1 MKMKLTPAALAT
13 LVLAS
18 GLATSAF
25 AQDRK
30 TYIVQLKDEPA
41 ASYQGGVAGLA
52 ATQPAAGD
60 TFRYGSAAV
69 QAYINYLSQQQST
82 VLSLVGSAPVL
93 QKYNVVFNGFAASLT
108 DDEARSLSTNSQV
121 VGLWLDEARRVDT
134 ISTSRFLKLSEPGG
148 LWSKV
153 VGGSA
158 VKGEN
163 LVIGVVDGGIWPE
176 NPAFFDRLDANGVPS
191 NNPADAQVYGPAPA
205 TFTGGC
211 VPGPGIDPAKHCNNK
226 LVGIKYF
233 NTGFKASGQTLHWT
247 DFADSGRDSLSGA
260 TGHGGHGDHT
270 ASTAAGNSNVPVTI
284 NDAVIGNASGMA
296 PRARVA
302 AYKVCW
308 TYVNAAATDG
318 TGSQNS
324 CYNSD
329 SVAAI
334 DAAVADGVNVIN
346 YSISGSQTTVNDP
359 VEQAFYRAALAGV
372 FVAASAGNS
381 GPGQA
386 VAHISPWLTTV
397 AASTHDR
404 SFSGSATVGGTTYT
418 GGSTTKDGLPQPT
431 DMILAEN
438 AGVGGG
444 NASLCFSASPPA
456 GQVLLD
462 PAKVAGKLVV
472 CTRGT
477 NARVDKGQAV
487 KNAGGKGMILVNA
500 TAGQTV
506 DSDFQALPTVQVTNT
521 DGAAIKA
528 YVSGN
533 ANPKGSIAPA
543 VMGTKPAPI
552 MADFSSRGPN
562 GGDSNV
568 LKPDL
573 TAPGVDIIA
582 QVTPAQ
588 DEAQKAQIIAGTLVP
603 PPAWDSYQGTSM
615 SSPHVAGIALLLK
628 QANPTWGPGAIK
640 SALMTTAYSTLN
652 DGLPSPQNGLLPW
665 AQGAGH
671 IDPQKAADPG
681 LVYNA
686 GKNDWV
692 KYQCKV
698 NRPAVT
704 PASDCTNI
712 GTLDE
717 TYNLNLP
724 SITVGTVTGSVIVA
738 RNVTNVGTSS
748 ATYTAAVTTPPGFN
762 TTVSPTSLTLAPGE
776 TKSFTVTIAG
786 AGAAEGV
793 WQFGQ
798 LVWSDGTHT
807 VRSPIQAKA
816 GKAISAPTEFT
827 DTKGSGSKLFTVRTG
842 FSGRMGVLKGGLKDV
857 TMGAETSLTP
867 LATSSTTLLTR
878 CRSATNYASIA
889 KYNFTVPAGAIVAR
903 WALRQADTGNVNDDF
918 DMIVSYPNGTTSAYS
933 GNDGSDEVLQV
944 VAPAP
949 GTYRVCVLAYG
960 STASPMKHKLSSW
973 IVSPGDAGGLNAL
986 VPSQVYAGSTATVG
1000 LSWTGLA
1007 AGKRT
1012 VGGAQWLDASGN
1024 VQATTVLRVSTDG
1037 SVPVQN
1043 VPTNMPSKLVD
1054 AAVNE

>member
-13 LVLAS
+13 LILAS
-18 GLATSAF
+18 GLATGAF

-52 ATQPAAGD
+52 ATQPAAGE
-60 TFRYGSAAV
+60 TFKYGAAAV
-69 QAYINYLSQQQST
+69 QAYVNYLGQQQSN
-82 VLSLVGSAPVL
+82 VISLVGNAPVL
-93 QKYNVVFNGFAASLT
+93 VTYKVVFNGFAARLT
-108 DDEARSLSTNSQV
+108 EDEARSLSANGQV
-121 VGLWLDEARRVDT
+121 AGLWLDEARQLDT
-134 ISTSRFLKLSEPGG
+134 ISTSKFLKLSEPGG
-148 LWSKV
+148 LWSKT
-153 VGGSA
+153 VGGTA

-176 NPAFFDRLDANGVPS
+176 NPAFFDRVDANGVPT
-191 NNPADAQVYGPAPA
+191 NNPGDTLAFGPVPA
-205 TFTGGC
+205 SFTGSC
-211 VPGPGIDPAKHCNNK
+211 ETSPGIDPAKHCNNK
-226 LVGIKYF
+226 LIGIKHF
-233 NTGFKASGQTLHWT
+233 DAGFIANAPPLHWT
-247 DFADSGRDSLSGA
+247 DFAGSGRDSLSGA

-270 ASTAAGNSNVPVTI
+270 ASTAAGNANVPVTI
-284 NDAVIGNASGMA
+284 NQALVGSASGMA
-296 PRARVA
+296 PRARVS

-318 TGSQNS
+318 TGSQNT
-324 CYNSD
+324 CYTSD

-346 YSISGSQTTVNDP
+346 FSISGSQTTVNDP
-359 VEQAFYRAALAGV
+359 VEQAFYRASLAGV

-381 GPGQA
+381 GPAQA

-404 SFSGSATVGGTTYT
+404 AFAGSATVGATTYT
-418 GGSTTKDGLPQPT
+418 GGSTTKTGLSPT
-431 DMILAEN
+431 NMILAEN

-444 NASLCFSASPPA
+444 NASLCFSAAPPA

-462 PAKVAGKLVV
+462 PALVAGKLVV

-477 NARVDKGQAV
+477 NARVDKGLAV
-487 KNAGGKGMILVNA
+487 KNAGGVGMILSNA
-500 TAGQTV
+500 SAGQTI
-506 DSDFQALPTVQVTNT
+506 DSDFQPVPSLQVSNT

-533 ANPKGSIAPA
+533 ANPKGSIALA
-543 VMGTKPAPI
+543 VMTTKPAPI

-562 GGDSNV
+562 AGDSNV

-582 QVTPAQ
+582 HVTPAQ
-588 DEAQKAQIIAGTLVP
+588 TEAQKDQIVAGTLVP

-615 SSPHVAGIALLLK
+615 SSPHVAGLALLLK
-628 QANPTWGPGAIK
+628 QANPTWGPAAIK
-640 SALMTTAYSTLN
+640 SALMTTAYSTLD

-671 IDPQKAADPG
+671 VDPQKAADPG
-681 LVYNA
+681 LVYDA
-686 GKNDWV
+686 GKNDWI

-698 NRPAVT
+698 NKSAVI
-704 PASDCTNI
+704 PASDCTTI

-724 SITVGTVTGSVIVA
+724 SITVGAVTGAVVVS
-738 RNVTNVGTSS
+738 RKVTNVGASS
-748 ATYTAAVTTPPGFN
+748 ATYNAAFTTPPGF
-762 TTVSPTSLTLAPGE
+762 TMTVSPNSMTLASGE
-776 TKSFTVTIAG
+776 TKTFTVSLAP

-798 LVWSDGTHT
+798 LVWSDGVHS

-816 GKAISAPTEFT
+816 GKAISAPAEFT

-857 TMGAETSLTP
+857 TMGAETTLSASAVSGAT
-867 LATSSTTLLTR
+867 LASR
-878 CRSATNYASIA
+878 CYGSNNYASIA

-903 WALRQADTGNVNDDF
+903 WALRQADVSGAGDDHDLVVVN
-918 DMIVSYPNGTTSAYS
+918 MNAASYIYS
-933 GNDGSDEVLQV
+933 GNDGSDEVVQM
-944 VAPAP
+944 VAPAAAN
-949 GTYRVCVLAYG
+949 YRACVLAYSG
-960 STASPMKHKLSSW
+960 AAPIKHKLSSW
-973 IVSPGDAGGLNAL
+973 IVMPGDAGGLNAL

-1000 LSWTGLA
+1000 FSWTGLA

-1012 VGGAQWLDASGN
+1012 VGGAHWLDAAGK

-1043 VPTNMPSKLVD
+1043 VPSNMPSKLVD
-1054 AAVNE
+1054 AAVNQ

>member
-1 MKMKLTPAALAT
+1 MKLKPAALAT
-13 LVLAS
+13 LVLLS

-41 ASYQGGVAGLA
+41 ASYTGTIAGLE
-52 ATQPAAGD
+52 ATQPAPGQ
-60 TFRYGSAAV
+60 TFKFSSPAV
-69 QAYINYLSQQQST
+69 QAYVNYLSQQQSG
-82 VLSLVGSAPVL
+82 VIALIGNAPVL
-93 QKYNVVFNGFAASLT
+93 TTYKTVFNGFAASLT
-108 DDEARSLSTNSQV
+108 EDEARALVASPQV
-121 VGLWLDEARRVDT
+121 AGLWQDEVRQLDT
-134 ISTSRFLKLSEPGG
+134 ISTSKFLKLSEPGG
-148 LWSKV
+148 LWSKM

-176 NPAFFDRLDANGVPS
+176 NTSFFDRVDASGVPS
-191 NNPADAQVYGPAPA
+191 NSPADTLAYGPAPA
-205 TFTGGC
+205 SFLGSC
-211 VPGPGIDPAKHCNNK
+211 VAGPGIDPAKHCNNK
-226 LVGIKYF
+226 LVGLKHF
-233 NTGFKASGQTLHWT
+233 NTGFKASGQVLHWT

-270 ASTAAGNSNVPVTI
+270 ASTAAGNANVPVTI
-284 NDAVIGNASGMA
+284 NGALVGTASGIA
-296 PRARVA
+296 PRARIA
-302 AYKVCW
+302 SYKVCW

-381 GPGQA
+381 GPAQA

-404 SFSGSATVGGTTYT
+404 TFSGSVSMGGTTYV
-418 GGSTTKDGLPQPT
+418 GGSTTQTGLAST

-444 NASLCFSASPPA
+444 NASLCFSASPPV

-477 NARVDKGQAV
+477 NARTDKGLAV
-487 KNAGGKGMILVNA
+487 KNAGGLGMILSNA
-500 TAGQTV
+500 SAGQTV
-506 DSDFQALPTVQVTNT
+506 DNDFQSVPTVQVSNT

-528 YVSGN
+528 YVSST
-533 ANPKGSIAPA
+533 ANPKGAISPA
-543 VMGTKPAPI
+543 VLGSKPAPI

-562 GGDSNV
+562 AGDSNL

-582 QVTPAQ
+582 HVTPAQ
-588 DEAQKAQIIAGTLVP
+588 TEEQKAQIVAGTLVP

-615 SSPHVAGIALLLK
+615 SSPHVAGLGLLLK

-671 IDPQKAADPG
+671 VDPQKANDPG
-681 LVYNA
+681 LIYNA

-698 NRPAVT
+698 NRAAVI
-704 PASDCTNI
+704 PASDCTTI

-724 SITVGTVTGSVIVA
+724 SITVGTVTGSVVVS
-738 RNVTNVGTSS
+738 RSVTNVSSS
-748 ATYTAAVTTPPGFN
+748 ASTYTAALTPPPGFSVS
-762 TTVSPTSLTLAPGE
+762 VSPSTLTLAPGE
-776 TKSFTVTIAG
+776 TKSFTVSVTG

-798 LVWSDGTHT
+798 LVWNDGVHS
-807 VRSPIQAKA
+807 VRSPIQARA
-816 GKAISAPTEFT
+816 GKAISAPAEFT
-827 DTKGSGSKLFTVRTG
+827 GTTTSGSKLFTVRTG
-842 FSGRMGVLKGGLKDV
+842 FAGRMTALKGGMKDV
-857 TMGAETSLTP
+857 TLGAETSLSP
-867 LATSSTTLLTR
+867 LATSSTTLSTR
-878 CRSATNYASIA
+878 CRGTANFASIA
-889 KYNFTVPAGAIVAR
+889 KYSFTVPAGAIVAR
-903 WALRQADTGNVNDDF
+903 WALRQADVGGASDDN
-918 DMIVSYPNGTTSAYS
+918 DMIVVYPNGTTTAYS
-933 GNDGSDEVLQV
+933 GNDGSDEFVQIAAP
-944 VAPAP
+944 VA
-949 GTYRVCVLAYG
+949 GTYRVCVLAYAG
-960 STASPMKHKLSSW
+960 TAPMKHKLSSW
-973 IVSPGDAGGLNAL
+973 IVSPGDAGGMNAL

-1000 LSWTGLA
+1000 LTWSGLA
-1007 AGKRT
+1007 AGKRA
-1012 VGGAQWLDASGN
+1012 VGGAHWVDASGK

-1054 AAVNE
+1054 AAITE

>member
-1 MKMKLTPAALAT
+1 MKMKLKPAALAT

-18 GLATSAF
+18 GLATGAF

-60 TFRYGSAAV
+60 SFKYGSAAV
-69 QAYINYLSQQQST
+69 QAYVSYLGQQQSR
-82 VLSLVGSAPVL
+82 VLAVVGSAPVL
-93 QKYNVVFNGFAASLT
+93 ATYNVVFNGFAASLT
-108 DDEARSLSTNSQV
+108 DDEARSLSTNTEV
-121 VGLWLDEARRVDT
+121 VGLWLDQPRQLDT

-148 LWSKV
+148 LWSKSV
-153 VGGSA
+153 SGFP

-163 LVIGVVDGGIWPE
+163 LVVGIVDGGIWPE
-176 NPAFFDRLDANGVPS
+176 NPAFFDRVDVNGVPT
-191 NNPADAQVYGPAPA
+191 NNAADTLAFGPAPA
-205 TFTGGC
+205 SFTGGC
-211 VPGPGIDPAKHCNNK
+211 VAGPGIDPAKHCNNK
-226 LVGIKYF
+226 LIGLKHF

-247 DFADSGRDSLSGA
+247 DFPDSGRDSLSGA

-270 ASTAAGNSNVPVTI
+270 ASTAAGNANVPVTI
-284 NDAVIGNASGMA
+284 NNALVGTASGMA

-308 TYVNAAATDG
+308 TYVNPAATDG

-324 CYNSD
+324 CYTSD

-346 YSISGSQTTVNDP
+346 YSISGSQTSVNDP

-404 SFSGSATVGGTTYT
+404 AFSGSATVGGTAYT
-418 GGSTTKDGLPQPT
+418 GGSTTQTGLTTPT

-444 NASLCFSASPPA
+444 NASLCFSAAPPA

-477 NARVDKGQAV
+477 NARVDKGLAV
-487 KNAGGKGMILVNA
+487 KNAGGVGMILVNA
-500 TAGQTV
+500 AAGQTV
-506 DSDFQALPTVQVTNT
+506 DSDFQSVPTVQVTNT

-528 YVSGN
+528 YVSGS
-533 ANPKGSIAPA
+533 ASPKGTIATA
-543 VMGTKPAPI
+543 TMGVKAAPV

-582 QVTPAQ
+582 QVTPVQ
-588 DEAQKAQIIAGTLVP
+588 DEAQKAQIAAGTLVP

-615 SSPHVAGIALLLK
+615 SSPHVAGLALLLK

-640 SALMTTAYSTLN
+640 SALMTTAYSTLD

-671 IDPQKAADPG
+671 VDPQKAVDPG
-681 LVYNA
+681 LIYPA

-698 NRPAVT
+698 NKAAVT
-704 PASDCTNI
+704 PASDCTTI

-724 SITVGTVTGSVIVA
+724 SITVGTVTGGVA
-738 RNVTNVGTSS
+738 VTRSVTNVGATT
-748 ATYTAAVTTPPGFN
+748 ATYTAAVTPPAGFT
-762 TTVSPTSLTLAPGE
+762 TTVSPSTLTLAPGE
-776 TKSFTVTIAG
+776 TKSFAVSIAA

-798 LVWSDGTHT
+798 LVWSDGVHS

-816 GKAISAPTEFT
+816 GKTISAPVEFT
-827 DTKGSGSKLFTVRTG
+827 DTKTSGSKLFTVRTG
-842 FSGRMGVLKGGLKDV
+842 FAGRMGVLKGGLKDV

-867 LATSSTTLLTR
+867 LATSSATLASR
-878 CRSATNYASIA
+878 CANSSNYASIA
-889 KYNFTVPAGAIVAR
+889 KYTFTVPAGAIVGR
-903 WALRQADTGNVNDDF
+903 WALRQADVGAATDDHDLVVVN
-918 DMIVSYPNGTTSAYS
+918 MATAAYTYS
-933 GNDGSDEVLQV
+933 GNDGSDEVVQL
-944 VAPAP
+944 VAPTA
-949 GTYRVCVLAYG
+949 GTYRACVLAYG
-960 STASPMKHKLSSW
+960 GTAPMKHKLSSW

-1000 LSWTGLA
+1000 FSWTGLA

-1012 VGGAQWLDASGN
+1012 VGGAQWLDAAGK

-1043 VPTNMPSKLVD
+1043 VPSNMPGKLVD
-1054 AAVNE
+1054 AAVTE

>member
-13 LVLAS
+13 LILAS
-18 GLATSAF
+18 GLATGAF

-41 ASYQGGVAGLA
+41 ASYTGTVAGLT
-52 ATQPAAGD
+52 ATQPAAGQ
-60 TFRYGSAAV
+60 TFKYGAPAV
-69 QAYINYLSQQQST
+69 QSYINYLGQQQSK
-82 VLSLVGSAPVL
+82 VLAVVGSAPVL
-93 QKYNVVFNGFAASLT
+93 ATYKVVFNGFAASLT
-108 DDEARSLSTNSQV
+108 DDEARALASNSLV
-121 VGLWLDEARRVDT
+121 AGLWLDQPRKLDT

-148 LWSKV
+148 LWSRTA
-153 VGGSA
+153 GGA
-158 VKGEN
+158 ALKGEN
-163 LVIGVVDGGIWPE
+163 LVIGVIDGGIWPE
-176 NPAFFDRLDANGVPS
+176 NPAFFDRVKPDGTPS
-191 NNPADAQVYGPAPA
+191 NNPGDALAYGPVPA
-205 TFTGGC
+205 TFSGAC
-211 VPGPGIDPAKHCNNK
+211 VASAGINPAKHCNNK
-226 LVGIKYF
+226 LVGIKYY
-233 NTGFKASGQTLHWT
+233 NTGFKASKETLHWT

-270 ASTAAGNSNVPVTI
+270 ASTAAGNSNVPVVI
-284 NDAVIGNASGMA
+284 NGTVVGIASGMA
-296 PRARVA
+296 PRARIA

-308 TYVNAAATDG
+308 TYVKPDATDG
-318 TGSQNS
+318 TGSKNS
-324 CYNSD
+324 CYTSD

-346 YSISGSQTTVNDP
+346 YSISGSQTSVNDP
-359 VEQAFYRAALAGV
+359 VEQAFYRASLAGV
-372 FVAASAGNS
+372 FVAASAGND

-404 SFSGSATVGGTTYT
+404 AFSGSATVGGVTYT
-418 GGSTTKDGLPQPT
+418 GGSTTKNGLPST

-438 AGVGGG
+438 AGIGGG

-477 NARVDKGQAV
+477 NARVDKGDAV
-487 KNAGGKGMILVNA
+487 RNAGGKGMILVNA
-500 TAGQTV
+500 SAGQTL
-506 DSDFQALPTVQVTNT
+506 DSDFQSVPTVQVSNT
-521 DGAAIKA
+521 DGAAIKN
-528 YVSGN
+528 YVASTGS
-533 ANPKGSIAPA
+533 PKGVINPA
-543 VMGTKPAPI
+543 VLGSKPAPI

-562 GGDSNV
+562 AGDGNV

-588 DEAQKAQIIAGTLVP
+588 DETQKAQIAAGTLVP
-603 PPAWDSYQGTSM
+603 PPAWDSYNGTSM
-615 SSPHVAGIALLLK
+615 SSPHVAGLALLLK

-640 SALMTTAYSTLN
+640 SALMTTTYSTLD

-671 IDPQKAADPG
+671 VDPQKAADPG

-698 NRPAVT
+698 NKAAVQ
-704 PASDCTNI
+704 PASDCTTI

-724 SITVGTVTGSVIVA
+724 SITVGSVTGSVVVQ
-738 RNVTNVGTSS
+738 RSVTNVGASS
-748 ATYTAAVTTPPGFN
+748 ATYSAAVKSPPGF
-762 TTVSPTSLTLAPGE
+762 TTSVSPTSLTLAPGE
-776 TKSFTVTIAG
+776 TKTFTVSLTP

-798 LVWSDGTHT
+798 LVWNDGVHA
-807 VRSPIQAKA
+807 VRSPIQARA
-816 GKAISAPTEFT
+816 GKAISAPVEFT
-827 DTKGSGSKLFTVRTG
+827 DTKTFGSKLFTVRTG
-842 FSGRMGVLKGGLKDV
+842 FSGRMGAIKGGLKDV
-857 TMGAETSLTP
+857 TMGVETSLSP
-867 LATSSTTLLTR
+867 LATSSSTLATR
-878 CRSATNYASIA
+878 CRSTTNYASIA
-889 KYNFTVPAGAIVAR
+889 KYDFALPAGVIVAR
-903 WALRQADTGNVNDDF
+903 WALRQADVGSADDDH
-918 DMIVSYPNGTTSAYS
+918 DMIVVNMATSTSSYS
-933 GNDGSDEVLQV
+933 GNDGSDEAVQIV
-944 VAPAP
+944 SPAA
-949 GTYRVCVLAYG
+949 GSYRVCVLAYG
-960 STASPMKHKLSSW
+960 GTAPMKHRLSSW
-973 IVSPGDAGGLNAL
+973 IVSPNDPAGLLTAL
-986 VPSQVYAGSTATVG
+986 PSQVYAGGSATVG
-1000 LSWTGLA
+1000 LVWSGVP

-1012 VGGAQWLDASGN
+1012 VGGAQWLDASGV

-1043 VPTNMPSKLVD
+1043 VPSNMPGKRVD
-1054 AAVNE
+1054 ATLKQ

>member
-1 MKMKLTPAALAT
+1 MKMKLKPAALAT
-13 LVLAS
+13 LLLAT

-41 ASYQGGVAGLA
+41 ASYQGGVSGLA
-52 ATQPAAGD
+52 ATQPAPGE
-60 TFRYGSAAV
+60 TFKFGAAAV
-69 QAYINYLSQQQST
+69 QAYVNYLGQQQSN
-82 VLSLVGSAPVL
+82 VLSLVGNAPVL
-93 QKYNVVFNGFAASLT
+93 AQYKVVFNGFAASLT
-108 DDEARSLSTNSQV
+108 DDEARTLAANSQV
-121 VGLWLDEARRVDT
+121 AGLWLDEARKLET
-134 ISTSRFLKLSEPGG
+134 ISTSRFLKLTEPGG
-148 LWSKV
+148 LWSRT
-153 VGGSA
+153 VGGQA
-158 VKGEN
+158 LKGEN
-163 LVIGVVDGGIWPE
+163 MVIGVVDGGIWPE
-176 NPAFFDRLDANGVPS
+176 NPAFFDRVDSNGVPS
-191 NNPADAQVYGPAPA
+191 NNPADAQVYGPPPA
-205 TFTGGC
+205 SFTGSC
-211 VPGPGIDPAKHCNNK
+211 VAGPGIDPAKHCNNK
-226 LVGIKYF
+226 LVGIKHF
-233 NTGFKASGQTLHWT
+233 NTGFKASGQVLHWT

-270 ASTAAGNSNVPVTI
+270 ASTAAGNANVPVII
-284 NDAVIGNASGMA
+284 NGSVIGTASGMA

-346 YSISGSQTTVNDP
+346 FSISGSQTTVNDP
-359 VEQAFYRAALAGV
+359 VEQAFYRAARAGV

-381 GPGQA
+381 GPAQA

-404 SFSGSATVGGTTYT
+404 SFSGSASVGGTTYN
-418 GGSTTKDGLPQPT
+418 GGSTTAVGLPAT
-431 DMILAEN
+431 EMILAEN

-472 CTRGT
+472 CTRGN

-487 KNAGGKGMILVNA
+487 KNAGGLGMILANA
-500 TAGQTV
+500 SAGQTL
-506 DSDFQALPTVQVTNT
+506 DSDFQAVPTVQVSNT
-521 DGAAIKA
+521 DGAAIKNFVQA
-528 YVSGN
+528 N
-533 ANPKGSIAPA
+533 AGAKGTINPA
-543 VMGTKPAPI
+543 VIGTKPAPI

-562 GGDSNV
+562 AGDSNV

-588 DEAQKAQIIAGTLVP
+588 DEAQKAAIVAGTLVP
-603 PPAWDSYQGTSM
+603 PPAWDSYNGTSM

-640 SALMTTAYSTLN
+640 SALMTTAYSTLD
-652 DGLPSPQNGLLPW
+652 DGLTGAQNGLLPW

-681 LVYNA
+681 LVFNA
-686 GKNDWV
+686 GSSDWI

-698 NRPAVT
+698 NRNAVI
-704 PASDCTNI
+704 PASDCTTI

-724 SITVGTVTGSVIVA
+724 SITVGTVSGSA
-738 RNVTNVGTSS
+738 NLSRTVTNVGTST
-748 ATYTAAVTTPPGFN
+748 ATYNAAVTAPAGFN
-762 TTVSPTSLTLAPGE
+762 VTVSPTQLTLAPGE
-776 TKSFTVTIAG
+776 SKTFTVSIAN
-786 AGAAEGV
+786 AGSAEGV
-793 WQFGQ
+793 WKFGQ
-798 LVWSDGTHT
+798 LVWNDGTHS
-807 VRSPIQAKA
+807 VRSPIQVRA

-827 DTKGSGSKLFTVRTG
+827 DTKTSGSKLFTVRTG
-842 FSGRMGVLKGGLKDV
+842 FAGRMGVLKGGLKDV
-857 TMGAETSLTP
+857 TLGAETSLSP
-867 LATSSTTLLTR
+867 LATSSTTLATR

-889 KYNFTVPAGAIVAR
+889 KYTFTVPAGAIVAR
-903 WALRQADTGNVNDDF
+903 WALRQADVGGVNDDN
-918 DMIVSYPNGTTSAYS
+918 DLIVVNMTTLTATYS
-933 GNDGSDEVLQV
+933 GNDGSDEAVQL
-944 VAPAP
+944 VAPAA
-949 GTYRVCVLAYG
+949 GTYRVCVLAYAG
-960 STASPMKHKLSSW
+960 TAPMKHKLSSW
-973 IVSPGDAGGLNAL
+973 IVAPGDGGGLNAL

-1000 LSWTGLA
+1000 LSWTGLT
-1007 AGKRT
+1007 AGKRA
-1012 VGGAQWLDASGN
+1012 VGGAHWLDTSGA

-1043 VPTNMPSKLVD
+1043 VPTNVAGKNED
-1054 AAVNE
+1054 APE

>member
-1 MKMKLTPAALAT
+1 MKMKLKPAALAT
-13 LVLAS
+13 LMLAAGLAS
-18 GLATSAF
+18 SAY

-30 TYIVQLKDEPA
+30 TYIVQLKGEPA
-41 ASYQGGVAGLA
+41 ASYQGEVPGLA
-52 ATQPAAGD
+52 ATQPAPGE
-60 TFRYGSAAV
+60 TFRYGTAAV
-69 QAYINYLSQQQST
+69 QAYVNYLGQQQT
-82 VLSLVGSAPVL
+82 KVLSLVGNAPVL
-93 QKYNVVFNGFAASLT
+93 ANYNVVFNGFAASLT
-108 DDEARSLSTNSQV
+108 DDEARTLSASADV
-121 VGLWLDEARRVDT
+121 AGLWLDEARKVDT
-134 ISTSRFLKLSEPGG
+134 ISTSKFLKLSEPGG
-148 LWSKV
+148 LWSRV

-158 VKGEN
+158 LKGEN

-176 NPAFFDRLDANGVPS
+176 NPAFFDRVDANGVPS
-191 NNPADAQVYGPAPA
+191 NNPADTLAYGPAPA
-205 TFTGGC
+205 SFKGSC
-211 VPGPGIDPAKHCNNK
+211 VAGPGIDPAKHCNNK
-226 LVGIKYF
+226 LIGIKHF

-270 ASTAAGNSNVPVTI
+270 ASTAAGNANVPVSI
-284 NDAVIGNASGMA
+284 NGTVIGTASGMA

-359 VEQAFYRAALAGV
+359 VEQAFYRAARAGV

-404 SFSGSATVGGTTYT
+404 AFSGSATVGGTTYN
-418 GGSTTKDGLPQPT
+418 GGSTTKDGLSATP
-431 DMILAEN
+431 MILAEN

-444 NASLCFSASPPA
+444 NASLCFSAAPPA

-477 NARVDKGQAV
+477 NARVDKGLAV
-487 KNAGGKGMILVNA
+487 KNAGGLGMILANA
-500 TAGQTV
+500 SAGQTV
-506 DSDFQALPTVQVTNT
+506 DSDFQPVPTVQVSNT

-533 ANPKGSIAPA
+533 ANPVGVINPA
-543 VMGTKPAPI
+543 VIGTKPAPI

-562 GGDSNV
+562 GGDGNV

-588 DEAQKAQIIAGTLVP
+588 DQTQKDQIVAGTLVP
-603 PPAWDSYQGTSM
+603 PPAWDSYNGTSM
-615 SSPHVAGIALLLK
+615 SSPHVAGLALLLK

-640 SALMTTAYSTLN
+640 SALMTTAYSTLD
-652 DGLPSPQNGLLPW
+652 DGLTGAQNGLLPW

-671 IDPQKAADPG
+671 VDPQKAADPG
-681 LVYNA
+681 LVYNS
-686 GKNDWV
+686 GSNDWI

-698 NRPAVT
+698 NRPAVS
-704 PASDCTNI
+704 PASDCTTI

-724 SITVGTVTGSVIVA
+724 SITVGTVTGSVTLT
-738 RNVTNVGTSS
+738 RSVTNVSGS
-748 ATYTAAVTTPPGFN
+748 ASTYTAAVTTPPGFT
-762 TTVSPTSLTLAPGE
+762 TTVSPSTLTLAPGE
-776 TKSFTVTIAG
+776 TKSFNVTLTG

-798 LVWSDGTHT
+798 LVWNDGTHT
-807 VRSPIQAKA
+807 VRSPIQARA
-816 GKAISAPTEFT
+816 GKAISAPAEFT
-827 DTKGSGSKLFTVRTG
+827 DTKTSGSKLFTVRTG
-842 FSGRMGVLKGGLKDV
+842 FAGRMGVLKGGLKDV
-857 TMGAETSLTP
+857 TMGAETSLSP
-867 LATSSTTLLTR
+867 LATSSTTLATR

-889 KYNFTVPAGAIVAR
+889 KYTFTVPAGAIVAR
-903 WALRQADTGNVNDDF
+903 WALRQADVGAATDDNDL
-918 DMIVSYPNGTTSAYS
+918 IVINMTTLTATYS
-933 GNDGSDEVLQV
+933 GNDGSDEAVQL
-944 VAPAP
+944 VAPAA
-949 GTYRVCVLAYG
+949 GTYRVCVLAYAG
-960 STASPMKHKLSSW
+960 AAAPMKHKLSSW

-986 VPSQVYAGSTATVG
+986 VPSQVYPGSTATVG
-1000 LSWTGLA
+1000 LSWSGLPT
-1007 AGKRT
+1007 GKRT
-1012 VGGAQWLDASGN
+1012 VGGAQWLDTTGK

-1043 VPTNMPSKLVD
+1043 VPTNSPAKLVD
-1054 AAVNE
+1054 TAINE